1 MDLSH
6 ADLAELKD
14 ALKDLRSAARTIAKL
29 IDKLEPQS
37 PCTSC
42 NDTGT
47 LSSRLP
53 SGERVS
59 TFCHCTKGQR
69 LREVTITSTSSRDR
83 AAGKD

>member
-6 ADLAELKD
+6 ADLAELKT
-14 ALKDLRSAARTIAKL
+14 ALSELRSAVRTLAKL
-29 IDKLEPQS
+29 LDKLEPQA
-37 PCTSC
+37 PCSSC
-42 NDTGT
+42 NNTGT
-47 LSSRLP
+47 LSSHLP

-69 LREVTITSTSSRDR
+69 LREVTITSPRDR